1 VFEKSDIEIYSPVD
15 NDDNTI
21 VITDGDTD
29 LKLMA
34 ITDNENLAVL
44 VPVNEAKD
52 PDGRTVKVL
61 QLVVLQAII
70 NKAFVPSAEP
80 INSIAPEPSTAS
92 VVEALH
98 LAKHSFWQQYQ
109 VKAVPNFKA
118 ETVAKYKA
126 ETDPNIFNVGQSYE
140 SPNGGIYTVIYRLGN
155 RLQLR
160 DNLGNTLVRN
170 TRVDDGKEYFRPNLD
185 SHCLYASETP
195 AWFYAGG
202 DITTK
207 SLDRD
212 CDLAGNFGRHL

>member
-1 VFEKSDIEIYSPVD
+1 MQLSDIEIYSPVTT
-15 NDDNTI
+15 DDNTI
-21 VITDGDTD
+21 VITNGDTD
-29 LKLMA
+29 LRLAA
-34 ITDNENLAVL
+34 ITDNDNIAVL

-61 QLVVLQAII
+61 QLVALRAII
-70 NKAFVPSAEP
+70 DKAFVPSAEP

-109 VKAVPNFKA
+109 VKAAPNFKT
-118 ETVAKYKA
+118 ETAAKYKA

-155 RLQLR
+155 KLQLK

-170 TRVDDGKEYFRPNLD
+170 THVDNDGKEYFRPNLD
-185 SHCLYASETP
+185 SHRLYASETP
-195 AWFYAGG
+195 AWFYAGD